1 MTITPANRIA
11 THRLS
16 GVEFLRGMAATLVML
31 AHASHIISDHGD
43 QAFGNF
49 WQFGR
54 AGVDFFFVLSG
65 FIIAFVHAEDIGMP
79 TAFRSFWIKR
89 VVRIYPLYI
98 LVTIPW
104 LLLLWISPTADR
116 SERDVM
122 HVLASLVL
130 WPEVPEPVLGVGWS
144 LRHELAFY
152 AMFSLMIWRK
162 RLGEGLM
169 LLWFAVILGGMVYQ
183 MFEGEPPFGGG
194 SLGTVFLRG
203 FNLDFIFGI
212 VVARILRQGAL
223 SQARWLLTAGVVI
236 FLATGMYES
245 YGPLIMHEWPVRNLS
260 YALGAALMLAGMG
273 SLDMT
278 GIKTPRLAI
287 RLGAASYSIY
297 LVHLP
302 VLVVLE
308 FGMRFMPH
316 IHEIPIELRHAAAV
330 LVTLAIG
337 VAVSEIVEQPLL
349 RWMRKRLLPRR
360 EVRLTPQPAAAN
372 P

>member
-1 MTITPANRIA
+1 MTITPTPRIDS
-11 THRLS
+11 HRLY
-16 GVEFLRGMAATLVML
+16 GVEFLRGMAAVLVML
-31 AHASHIISDHGD
+31 AHAAHIISDHGD
-43 QAFGNF
+43 QSLGNF

-65 FIIAFVHAEDIGMP
+65 FIIALVHAEDIGCP
-79 TAFRSFWIKR
+79 PAFRAFWIKR
-89 VVRIYPLYI
+89 LVRIYPLYI

-104 LLLLWISPTADR
+104 LLLLWISPTPDR
-116 SERDVM
+116 SERDVL

-152 AMFSLMIWRK
+152 AMFGVMIWRR
-162 RLGEGLM
+162 RLGESLM
-169 LLWFAVILGGMVYQ
+169 LVWFAVILVGMIYQ
-183 MFEGEPPFGGG
+183 MFQGEPPFGGG

-212 VVARILRQGAL
+212 VIARMLRRGAL
-223 SQARWLLTAGVVI
+223 PQAKMLLAAGVVI

-245 YGPLIMHEWPVRNLS
+245 FGPSVMHEWPVRNLS

-287 RLGAASYSIY
+287 RIGAASYSIY

-308 FGMRFMPH
+308 FFMRFVPH

-330 LVTLAIG
+330 MVTLVIG
-337 VAVSEIVEQPLL
+337 VAASEIVEQPLL

-360 EVRLTPQPAAAN
+360 DARVTPQPVAAN